1 MSSSSFPVASLGFS
15 MYSIMSSVN
24 SEFFF
29 VFSNYHNSLNK
40 CKNKKPKVSKEIGTL
55 KKMYKFSIFDIYIHT
70 YIYMSYMSNMLT
82 LAAPAKSEKK
92 LILLN
97 FIVYLYNK
105 LGQKENSQLIS
116 KIFINK
122 QTLYF

>member
-1 MSSSSFPVASLGFS
+1 
-15 MYSIMSSVN
+15 
-24 SEFFF
+24 
-29 VFSNYHNSLNK
+29 
-40 CKNKKPKVSKEIGTL
+40 
-55 KKMYKFSIFDIYIHT
+55 
-70 YIYMSYMSNMLT
+70 MSYMSNMLT